1 MFRDQ
6 LKNTDFHHF
15 NQNLRIMADKEKKQY
30 IIVHSAKYE
39 TTYTK
44 KYLNRK
50 VWAEPNF
57 NNINSYIPGT
67 IIDILVKEGQ
77 VLNEGDS
84 IIVLEAMK
92 MYNDVQMPFKGRI
105 LKINIEKGQKIP
117 KNFLMMEIEPV
128 D

>member
-1 MFRDQ
+1 
-6 LKNTDFHHF
+6 
-15 NQNLRIMADKEKKQY
+15 MADQENKQY

-50 VWAEPNF
+50 VWEEPNF
-57 NNINSYIPGT
+57 NLIKSYIPGT

-77 VLNEGDS
+77 VLKGGDS

-92 MYNDVQMPFKGRI
+92 MYNDVQMPFKGKI
-105 LKINIEKGQKIP
+105 VKINIEKGQKIP
-117 KNFLMMEIEPV
+117 KGFVMIEIEPV
-128 D
+128 LKSNIARSVYRNGDTPCFC

>member
-1 MFRDQ
+1 
-6 LKNTDFHHF
+6 
-15 NQNLRIMADKEKKQY
+15 MADKENKQY

-67 IIDILVKEGQ
+67 IIDILVKVGQ
-77 VLNEGDS
+77 VLEEGDS

-117 KNFLMMEIEPV
+117 KNFLMLEIEPV

>member
-1 MFRDQ
+1 
-6 LKNTDFHHF
+6 
-15 NQNLRIMADKEKKQY
+15 MADKEKKQY

-92 MYNDVQMPFKGRI
+92 MYNDVQMPFKGRVV
-105 LKINIEKGQKIP
+105 KINIEKGQKIP

>member
-1 MFRDQ
+1 
-6 LKNTDFHHF
+6 
-15 NQNLRIMADKEKKQY
+15 MADQENKQY

-50 VWAEPNF
+50 VWEEPNF
-57 NNINSYIPGT
+57 NLIKSYIPGT

-77 VLNEGDS
+77 VLKAGDS

-92 MYNDVQMPFKGRI
+92 MYNDVQMPFKA
-105 LKINIEKGQKIP
+105 KIVKIHIEKGQKIP
-117 KNFLMMEIEPV
+117 KGFVMIEIEPV
-128 D
+128 A

>member
-1 MFRDQ
+1 
-6 LKNTDFHHF
+6 
-15 NQNLRIMADKEKKQY
+15 MADKEKKQY

-67 IIDILVKEGQ
+67 IIDILVKKGQ
-77 VLNEGDS
+77 VLDEGDS

-92 MYNDVQMPFKGRI
+92 MYNDIQMPFKGRI